1 MDAKTFGKRQRIA
14 QSYASRK
21 GSSQEAEDFSQ
32 YCMLRTFDKPHFN
45 VEWLWVD
52 YLRKEFGDTRRKTDD
67 FSYHRFKQVPIQDSL
82 LEDPA
87 NASQKSK
94 RAYIGLSGDEIVLV
108 SLVAMGWKKQDVGR
122 LYGTSASRI
131 SQRLKHIKA
140 KVGEYGYK
148 KRRSCSIHKRNVG

>member
-1 MDAKTFGKRQRIA
+1 MDANTFAKRQRIA

-67 FSYHRFKQVPIQDSL
+67 FSYHRYKQVPIEDSR
-82 LEDPA
+82 LEDLSDTP
-87 NASQKSK
+87 QKSK
-94 RAYIGLSGDEIVLV
+94 
-108 SLVAMGWKKQDVGR
+108 
-122 LYGTSASRI
+122 SRRI
-131 SQRLKHIKA
+131 WL
-140 KVGEYGYK
+140 
-148 KRRSCSIHKRNVG
+148 